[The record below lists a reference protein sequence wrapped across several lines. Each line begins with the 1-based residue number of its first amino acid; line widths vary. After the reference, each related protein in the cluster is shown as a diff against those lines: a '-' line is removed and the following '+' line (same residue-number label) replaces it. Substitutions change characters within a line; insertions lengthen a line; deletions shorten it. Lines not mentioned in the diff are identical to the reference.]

1 MNAVVIRRVTLI
13 DVSGER
19 SPAAVKARSRLA
31 WVAAW
36 RAIEMLKPTD
46 KVSFGLMS
54 ELPGCNV
61 SER

>member
-1 MNAVVIRRVTLI
+1 MY
-13 DVSGER
+13 GEG